1 MIKLLDASIA
11 DYNFFHPTTTSNPHP
26 IFHQLR
32 AENPVYWSSQLNG
45 WVLTKYDDVIS
56 VLRSRFITPMTM
68 TERLHLFP
76 IPLASTFRP
85 LRDCLALW
93 MGHPTHSEN
102 RRMQRAF
109 ERFFTPDTVK
119 RLRHQAKRRAKG
131 LIKRVQP
138 QNATDMVSEFIDPL
152 SASMMAYIL
161 GLPSQDEARIKGWSD
176 NIQALFDPFYDV
188 EGLQQTQ
195 VNLQKMSHYL
205 REMIRQ
211 RRTTP
216 GDDLITVLIKAQDEG
231 DLHHEDEIIA
241 NCMLLLCIGYQTA
254 TNLMN
259 NGLLALLEHPQQL
272 AKLKANPD
280 LLPLAVE
287 EMLRYD
293 GPNQL
298 LNRTAVNEVQINQ
311 TKIAAHETLFVML
324 SAANRDP
331 AKFSRPDDFDITR
344 KKNRHIAFGL
354 DSFHCLGASIAR
366 MEAKACFSTLLHDL
380 PTFQPNFE
388 QPDWQA
394 IHPLRRKLTSLPVLF

>member
-1 MIKLLDASIA
+1 MIKLPYASIA

-26 IFHQLR
+26 IFHKLR

-45 WVLTKYDDVIS
+45 WVLTKYDDVLS
-56 VLRSRFITPMTM
+56 VLRSRFITPVTM

-76 IPLASTFRP
+76 MPLASTFRP
-85 LRDCLALW
+85 LRNCLALW
-93 MGHPTHSEN
+93 MGHPTHSDN
-102 RRMQRAF
+102 GRMQRAF
-109 ERFFTPDTVK
+109 ERFFTPHTVN
-119 RLRHQAKRRAKG
+119 RLRHQAKRDTKR

-138 QNATDMVSEFIDPL
+138 QGATDMVSEFIEPL
-152 SASMMAYIL
+152 SAGMMAHIL
-161 GLPSQDEARIKGWSD
+161 GLPSHYETRIKGWSD
-176 NIQALFDPFYDV
+176 DIQALFDPFYNV
-188 EGLQQTQ
+188 ERLHEAQ

-205 REMIRQ
+205 REMISL

-216 GDDLITVLIKAQDEG
+216 SDDLITVLIKAQDEG
-231 DLHHEDEIIA
+231 EIHHEQEIIA
-241 NCMLLLCIGYQTA
+241 NCMLLLCIGYETA

-259 NGLLALLEHPQQL
+259 NGLLALLEHPEQL
-272 AKLKANPD
+272 AKLKADPD

-287 EMLRYD
+287 EMLRYE

-298 LNRTAVNEVQINQ
+298 LNRTVVNEIQINQ

-331 AKFSRPDDFDITR
+331 AKFSHPDDFDITR

-366 MEAKACFSTLLHDL
+366 MEAKACFSALLHDL
-380 PTFQPNFE
+380 PTFQPNFDR
-388 QPDWQA
+388 PHWQA

>member
-1 MIKLLDASIA
+1 MIKLLDASMA
-11 DYNFFHPTTTSNPHP
+11 DYNFFHPTTTSNPHT
-26 IFHQLR
+26 IFHKLR

-56 VLRSRFITPMTM
+56 VLRSRFITPVTM
-68 TERLHLFP
+68 TERLHVFP
-76 IPLASTFRP
+76 MPLRETLRP

-102 RRMQRAF
+102 GRMQRAF
-109 ERFFTPDTVK
+109 ERFFTPHTVN
-119 RLRHQAKRRAKG
+119 RLRDQAKRDTKR
-131 LIKRVQP
+131 LIEQVQA
-138 QNATDMVSEFIDPL
+138 QNATDMVSEFIEPL
-152 SASMMAYIL
+152 SAGMMAYIL
-161 GLPSQDEARIKGWSD
+161 GLPSQDEARIKEWSD
-176 NIQALFDPFYDV
+176 DIQALFDPFYDV
-188 EGLQQTQ
+188 ESLHETQ
-195 VNLQKMSHYL
+195 ANLQKMSNYL
-205 REMIRQ
+205 REIIRQ

-216 GDDLITVLIKAQDEG
+216 GDDLISVLIEAQDAG
-231 DLHHEDEIIA
+231 DIHHEDEIIA
-241 NCMLLLCIGYQTA
+241 NCMLLLCVGYETA
-254 TNLMN
+254 SNLMN
-259 NGLLALLEHPQQL
+259 NGLLALLEHPEQL

-331 AKFSRPDDFDITR
+331 AKFSHPDKFDITR

-380 PTFQPNFE
+380 PTFQRNFE